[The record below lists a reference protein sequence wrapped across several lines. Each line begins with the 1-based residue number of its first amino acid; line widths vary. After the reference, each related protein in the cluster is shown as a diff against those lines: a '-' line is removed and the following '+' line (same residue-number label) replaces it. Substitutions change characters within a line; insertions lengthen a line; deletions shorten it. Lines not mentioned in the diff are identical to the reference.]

1 MEIEIHDQPFNEKSF
16 VVPTMGVHDL
26 SLEDVHDEEHKSF
39 PTLWHFAGLVQRKY
53 PWLSFA
59 TERENNSGWHRGLH
73 RVYVYMPQHCYT
85 LGAIGYGTF
94 LDESQKEDTRT
105 YTVWSPHI
113 QNNRYNT
120 GSQIYMKTTD
130 KLERGVNN
138 VKFIRPLTPA
148 NYMQRSVYALHDHY
162 TDEISDR
169 RRIVTDARSEITG
182 SARYFDDLIGAYR
195 QWVMYKSDPRL
206 DIKPYE
212 YSEALADRID
222 TYLATAE
229 ESEELL
235 QNVTSDMYQVRT
247 TEDGFEVNRLDL
259 QLANG
264 RTSYYDTKPAIIHP
278 VQTYKGDELPRSIA
292 NKLGV
297 LDMTHAETDQQ
308 DIKFILGVGY
318 TQIKGHL
325 YYVTA

>member
-1 MEIEIHDQPFNEKSF
+1 
-16 VVPTMGVHDL
+16 
-26 SLEDVHDEEHKSF
+26 
-39 PTLWHFAGLVQRKY
+39 
-53 PWLSFA
+53 
-59 TERENNSGWHRGLH
+59 
-73 RVYVYMPQHCYT
+73 
-85 LGAIGYGTF
+85 
-94 LDESQKEDTRT
+94 
-105 YTVWSPHI
+105 
-113 QNNRYNT
+113 
-120 GSQIYMKTTD
+120 MKTTD

-182 SARYFDDLIGAYR
+182 STNRYFDDLIGAYR

-212 YSEALADRID
+212 YSEALADRLD
-222 TYLATAE
+222 TYLSTAA
-229 ESEELL
+229 ESDELL

-259 QLANG
+259 QLNNNKTRFG
-264 RTSYYDTKPAIIHP
+264 SDPVIIHP

>member
-1 MEIEIHDQPFNEKSF
+1 
-16 VVPTMGVHDL
+16 
-26 SLEDVHDEEHKSF
+26 
-39 PTLWHFAGLVQRKY
+39 
-53 PWLSFA
+53 
-59 TERENNSGWHRGLH
+59 
-73 RVYVYMPQHCYT
+73 
-85 LGAIGYGTF
+85 
-94 LDESQKEDTRT
+94 
-105 YTVWSPHI
+105 
-113 QNNRYNT
+113 
-120 GSQIYMKTTD
+120 
-130 KLERGVNN
+130 
-138 VKFIRPLTPA
+138 
-148 NYMQRSVYALHDHY
+148 
-162 TDEISDR
+162 
-169 RRIVTDARSEITG
+169 
-182 SARYFDDLIGAYR
+182 
-195 QWVMYKSDPRL
+195 MYKSDQRVE
-206 DIKPYE
+206 IKPYE
-212 YSEALADRID
+212 YSEALADRLD
-222 TYLATAE
+222 TYLSTAA
-229 ESEELL
+229 ESDELL